1 MDRCLLSAGL
11 CSNPILRVCLKNSI
25 VLLCCCYVL
34 SLYRY
39 VCCFLLSLTYV
50 GALPSPPQP
59 PAGCP
64 CGWKGVAAFA
74 PWCRAGFSV
83 SLQVSP
89 PGSAAGGTEPG
100 VLDTPFVEIR
110 GAGRLTVGEEG
121 GGFNPGY
128 RCSIS
133 ARSRLPAAV
142 PPALQLVEP
151 EHCPAGA
158 GAGPGRGR
166 GSLSCREQVSR
177 PPALWP
183 PLCPLVSPRGSRCS
197 GARNPV
203 FCASELLLLAPLLL
217 LFSFL
222 FFPARDILEEQ
233 WLHLMLFQT
242 VHLPSLGCL

>member
-11 CSNPILRVCLKNSI
+11 CSKPILRVCLKNSI

-64 CGWKGVAAFA
+64 CGWRGVAAFA

-158 GAGPGRGR
+158 GAGPGQPVLPRAG
-166 GSLSCREQVSR
+166 V
-177 PPALWP
+177 PPARSLASVVPARVTEGFALLGGAKSGFLCVGAIAFGSP
-183 PLCPLVSPRGSRCS
+183 PFIIFFFIFSCERYFRGAVAPSHALPNCSLAIPWLPLV
-197 GARNPV
+197 A
-203 FCASELLLLAPLLL
+203 
-217 LFSFL
+217 
-222 FFPARDILEEQ
+222 
-233 WLHLMLFQT
+233 
-242 VHLPSLGCL
+242 